1 MKIEIHLKRTSS
13 KVLLPNILETDVD
26 HKENESGLDEEDDEW
41 GLEDDPW
48 AIRDF

>member
-1 MKIEIHLKRTSS
+1 MKIEIHLKRTPS
-13 KVLLPNILETDVD
+13 KVLLPNILENDVD
-26 HKENESGLDEEDDEW
+26 IQENEGGFNEEDDEW